1 MVIYQNI
8 FYLSG
13 NTGILA
19 KDMGKA
25 IVCQFPH
32 IVFKEETIPFI
43 RTLEDGRQARNRIV
57 KQSAAASSPVV
68 ISTLL
73 DKRLNELF
81 STANFHLFT
90 ILEDYIGKTESIIGT
105 NAIWETGFS
114 RQDTEDID
122 KRVNAIHYSITHDDG
137 VSPRDY
143 DEADLLLIGVSRSGK
158 TPVSIYLA
166 TQLGIKTA
174 NYPLV
179 GDDLLLKTLPETILR
194 NKNRVIGLTI
204 DAEKLHRFREKR
216 FPRSTYAQLKTCKEE
231 LSQANSIYESYDLPV
246 VFSDR
251 HSIEETATQVAQ
263 LRNKLAC

>member
-1 MVIYQNI
+1 MAIYRNI
-8 FYLSG
+8 YYLSG

-25 IVCQFPH
+25 IVCQFPDV
-32 IVFKEETIPFI
+32 IFKEETIPFI
-43 RTLEDGRQARNRIV
+43 RTPEDARQACDRIL
-57 KQSAAASSPVV
+57 KKPVTCRPIV

-73 DKRLNELF
+73 DKNLNELF
-81 STANFHLFT
+81 SIPDIHLFA
-90 ILEDYIGKTESIIGT
+90 ILEDYIGRTENILGSK
-105 NAIWETGFS
+105 AMWETGFS
-114 RQDTEDID
+114 RQDTADID

-137 VSPRDY
+137 VSTRDY

-179 GDDLLLKTLPETILR
+179 GDDLFHGILPKTILS
-194 NKNRVIGLTI
+194 NKNKVIGLTI
-204 DAEKLHRFREKR
+204 TARILHMFREKR
-216 FPRSTYAQLKTCKEE
+216 FPDSSYARLETCEKE
-231 LSQANSIYESYDLPV
+231 LAQANAIFQSYDFPV

-263 LRNKLAC
+263 LRDKFSY